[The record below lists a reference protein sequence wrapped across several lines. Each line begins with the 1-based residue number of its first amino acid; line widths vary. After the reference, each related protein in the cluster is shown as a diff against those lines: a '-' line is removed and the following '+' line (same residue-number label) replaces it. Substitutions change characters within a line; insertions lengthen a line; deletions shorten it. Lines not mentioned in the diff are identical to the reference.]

1 MSRQAAPNFES
12 EIEWLFYYLWLKPTP
27 FKFKIAET
35 VILKPRAIDNWY
47 FTAGQG

>member
-1 MSRQAAPNFES
+1 MSRQEAPKFAS
-12 EIEWLFYYLWLKPTP
+12 EIEWLFYYLWLKPTA

-35 VILKPRAIDNWY
+35 VILKPKAIDNWY